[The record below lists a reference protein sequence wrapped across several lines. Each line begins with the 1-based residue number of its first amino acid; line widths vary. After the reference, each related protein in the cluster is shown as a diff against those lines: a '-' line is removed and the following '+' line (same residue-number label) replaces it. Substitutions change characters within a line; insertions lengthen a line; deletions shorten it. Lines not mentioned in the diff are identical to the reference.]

1 MKLTLSQIKD
11 ITLGAAR
18 IEENDGAVHFYRFT
32 RAQEELYLNRDRYR
46 KHSRDPYVK
55 TFSTSGVQM
64 RFRTDSQSLFIDLDV
79 EKGSSRSYF
88 SMEVFVNGERVDAI
102 KNFAENELSGD
113 FTKWK
118 FPLGNFSGEIDLG
131 EGEKEVRIY
140 FPWSVKAMLKEMR
153 LDDGAFLKPIK
164 PKKKLLCFGDSISHG
179 YDVLYPSNKYL
190 TKLADILDAEEYNKA
205 IGGEVYFPELAKTRE
220 DFEPDYIIVEYG
232 SNDWNKCTQEEMTQN
247 CRAFLCNVSNN
258 YPRAKIFVTT
268 PIWRKDMYK
277 ETAFGDFM
285 RVGEIIREQA
295 AGLGNISVIWGFE
308 FVPQD
313 EALFADLR
321 LHPSDKGYE
330 YFLEGLLKGMKI
342 LSGQPMTERK
352 NG

>member
-32 RAQEELYLNRDRYR
+32 KEQEELYLARSHQKKNDFYLR
-46 KHSRDPYVK
+46 
-55 TFSTSGVQM
+55 TFCTSGVQM

-102 KNFAENELSGD
+102 KNFAEDELSGD

-131 EGEKEVRIY
+131 EGEKEVRVY
-140 FPWSVKAMLKEMR
+140 FPYSVKAMLKEMR
-153 LDDGAFLKPIK
+153 LDDGSFITPVKPSK
-164 PKKKLLCFGDSISHG
+164 QLLCFGDSISHG

-190 TKLADILDAEEYNKA
+190 TKLADVLDAEEHNKA

-232 SNDWNKCTQEEMTQN
+232 SNDWSKCTQEEMTQN
-247 CRAFLCNVSNN
+247 CKAFLCNVSSV

-285 RVGEIIREQA
+285 RVGEIIKEQA
-295 AGLGNISVIWGFE
+295 AGIENISVIWGFE

-313 EALFADLR
+313 ETLFSDLR
-321 LHPSDKGYE
+321 LHPSDRGYE
-330 YFLEGLLKGMKI
+330 YFLESLLKGMK
-342 LSGQPMTERK
+342 L
-352 NG
+352 